1 MSYIPEPIEKLVREL
16 NGLPGLGV
24 KTAYRIAFYIADSA
38 DIKADNF
45 SEALKQVKERIKICR
60 TCFGY
65 SLDDDCRICSD
76 TSRDKR
82 SLCVVERP
90 QDIFVMERGGF
101 KGSYHV
107 LHGVISPLDG
117 VGPSDIK
124 LKELFERL
132 DSCEVTEL
140 VIALNP
146 SVEGDATTMYIAKH
160 IAGRDIRV
168 SRLARGVPA
177 GASIDYIDD
186 TTLCRAIE
194 ERQDV
199 SC

>member
-38 DIKADNF
+38 DVKADNF

-65 SLDDDCRICSD
+65 SLDDECRICSD

-117 VGPSDIK
+117 VGPSDIR

-140 VIALNP
+140 IIALNP

-160 IAGRDIRV
+160 IAGKNIRV

-177 GASIDYIDD
+177 GASIDYIDE

-199 SC
+199 LC

>member
-117 VGPSDIK
+117 VGPSDIR
-124 LKELFERL
+124 LRELFERL

-160 IAGRDIRV
+160 IAGKNIRV

-177 GASIDYIDD
+177 GASIDYIDE

-199 SC
+199 LC

>member
-24 KTAYRIAFYIADSA
+24 KTAYRIAFYIADSV

-101 KGSYHV
+101 KGLYHV

-117 VGPSDIK
+117 VGPSDIR
-124 LKELFERL
+124 LRELFERL

-160 IAGRDIRV
+160 IAGKNIRV

-177 GASIDYIDD
+177 GASIDYIDE

-199 SC
+199 LC

>member
-45 SEALKQVKERIKICR
+45 SVALKQVKERIKICK

-76 TSRDKR
+76 ISRDKK

>member
-45 SEALKQVKERIKICR
+45 SVALKQVKERIKICK

-76 TSRDKR
+76 ISRDKK

-117 VGPSDIK
+117 VGPSDIR

-140 VIALNP
+140 IIALNP

-160 IAGRDIRV
+160 IAGKNIRV

-177 GASIDYIDD
+177 GASIDYIDE

-199 SC
+199 LC

>member
-117 VGPSDIK
+117 VGPSDIR
-124 LKELFERL
+124 LRELFERL

-160 IAGRDIRV
+160 IAGKNIRV

-199 SC
+199 LC